1 MEQMVQ
7 KLQLKYINKELKV
20 GMVNWKQV
28 YLLHPVITPLR
39 PEVDKGRL
47 VYRAKGTSKR
57 ISYAQIKKGLVK
69 ENVWIKG
76 DVLNWLPAIR

>member
-1 MEQMVQ
+1 MQ

-20 GMVNWKQV
+20 GMVDWKQV
-28 YLLHPVITPLR
+28 YLLHPKVIQLK

-47 VYRAKGTSKR
+47 VYRAKGASRR

-69 ENVWIKG
+69 ENVWIKEEVP
-76 DVLNWLPAIR
+76 DWLPIIK